1 MATTTIDPPTRK
13 PRAIPT
19 DQDALLRPSE
29 VLQLCGFG
37 RTKLWQLTKK
47 GDFPAP
53 VSIGGERGIGW
64 PRRVVLAWLTTRP
77 TA

>member
-1 MATTTIDPPTRK
+1 MATTTIDPPTL
-13 PRAIPT
+13 PT
-19 DQDALLRPSE
+19 DPDAILRPNQ
-29 VLQLCGFG
+29 VLQLVGFG
-37 RTKLWQLTKK
+37 RTKLWRLAKT
-47 GDFPAP
+47 GDFPRP